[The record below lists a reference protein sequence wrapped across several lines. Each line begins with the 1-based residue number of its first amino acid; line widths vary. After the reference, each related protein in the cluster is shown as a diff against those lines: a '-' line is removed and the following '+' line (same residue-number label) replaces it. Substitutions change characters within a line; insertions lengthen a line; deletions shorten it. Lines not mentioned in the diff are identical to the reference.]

1 MISPV
6 LHLKQA
12 GRLDRFFI
20 DGEWTLPSTISET
33 ARTAVI
39 CPSTEET
46 LCEIPLGNSKDVDHA
61 VLAARKAFPQW
72 SATSPQTRAALLD
85 RVHGLM
91 IERSELFA
99 RALTLE
105 MGAPINYARGAHVP
119 LAIAH
124 LGVARDNLLKYPFI
138 VQRGTTAIAREPVG
152 V

>member
-46 LCEIPLGNSKDVDHA
+46 LSRRFAEKNV
-61 VLAARKAFPQW
+61 V
-72 SATSPQTRAALLD
+72 RA
-85 RVHGLM
+85 
-91 IERSELFA
+91 SE
-99 RALTLE
+99 
-105 MGAPINYARGAHVP
+105 
-119 LAIAH
+119 
-124 LGVARDNLLKYPFI
+124 
-138 VQRGTTAIAREPVG
+138 
-152 V
+152 